1 MPQAKKSIL
10 IVEDEKPMA
19 RALKLKLTHEGL
31 DATAVF
37 DGEEALRLLKSQ
49 KFDLLILD
57 LVIPKVDGF
66 RVLAEMKSKNIKVP
80 TIVTS
85 NLSQAEDEEK
95 VMALGAEEFFIKSN
109 ISISDVV
116 SHVKAIV

>member
-37 DGEEALRLLKSQ
+37 DGEEALKLLKSK

-66 RVLAEMKSKNIKVP
+66 EVLAEMKAKNIKVP